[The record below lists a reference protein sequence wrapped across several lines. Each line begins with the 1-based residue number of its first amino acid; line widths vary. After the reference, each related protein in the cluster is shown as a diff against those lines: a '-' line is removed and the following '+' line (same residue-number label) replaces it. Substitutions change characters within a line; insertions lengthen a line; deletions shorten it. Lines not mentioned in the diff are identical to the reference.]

1 MCGRYVSV
9 ARLQELQEHYRAIGA
24 GDGTELAPS
33 HNIAPTNK
41 VYAVLER
48 GRTDGAGAQRQVR
61 AVRWGLV
68 PAGGNRASTPRPASR
83 RPCHRCTTPGPTGW
97 RPLRRGAARSPN
109 AGRSSPPPA
118 DYEWLPTQNADG
130 KPVKQPYYVHPADGL
145 LSFAGLYELWPDP
158 AKEEDDPDRWL
169 WSATIITH
177 HATWLAGVM
186 NDRTPVILPPDR
198 IDAWLDPQL
207 TDKIAALK
215 LISGIECEK
224 LQVRA
229 VSTAVNKTGRG
240 GSRGP
245 ELIASIGGH
254 ADQPLDSFQPDDQPS
269 ARIFGCAPEHS
280 PRTFSPLVG
289 RLGRLPEAARRSRVP
304 RMHGVCRAGQSG
316 RMSRDGD

>member
-9 ARLQELQEHYRAIGA
+9 ARAQELQEHYRATGA

-33 HNIAPTNK
+33 HNVAPTNK
-41 VYAVLER
+41 VYAVLDR

-68 PAGGNRASTPRPASR
+68 PAWWK
-83 RPCHRCTTPGPTGW
+83 PGIDPKTSKQKTM
-97 RPLRRGAARSPN
+97 PSLHNARSDKVATAPSWRGPFAKRRAVIPA
-109 AGRSSPPPA
+109 AGY
-118 DYEWLPTQNADG
+118 YEWLPTQNADG
-130 KPVKQPYYVHPADGL
+130 KPVKQPYYIHPADGL

-169 WSATIITH
+169 WSAALITH

-186 NDRTPVILPPDR
+186 KDRTPVILPPDR

-215 LISGIECEK
+215 LISGIEYEP

-245 ELIASIGGH
+245 ELIEPIGEH
-254 ADQPLDSFQPDDQPS
+254 ADQPLQ
-269 ARIFGCAPEHS
+269 
-280 PRTFSPLVG
+280 LV
-289 RLGRLPEAARRSRVP
+289 PA
-304 RMHGVCRAGQSG
+304 
-316 RMSRDGD
+316 